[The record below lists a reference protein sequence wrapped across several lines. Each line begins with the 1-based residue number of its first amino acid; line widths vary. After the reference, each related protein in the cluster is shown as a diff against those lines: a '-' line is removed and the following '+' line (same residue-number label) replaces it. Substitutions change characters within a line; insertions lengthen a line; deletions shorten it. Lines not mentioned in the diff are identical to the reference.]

1 MPGTPTNPNAPAIPP
16 KPAAAG
22 TATTA
27 PTASTVA
34 ADANPPPYW
43 FSTIVL
49 GQHLNQMKQTLQTT
63 TNDLAAKASA
73 DAQTYIPKIQALLDQ
88 WIGEL

>member
-1 MPGTPTNPNAPAIPP
+1 MPGTPTNPNAPTIPP
-16 KPAAAG
+16 KPAAAAGG
-22 TATTA
+22 TTTTA

-34 ADANPPPYW
+34 ADAK
-43 FSTIVL
+43 IVL

>member
-1 MPGTPTNPNAPAIPP
+1 MPGTPTNPNAPTIPP
-16 KPAAAG
+16 KPAAAAGG
-22 TATTA
+22 TTTTA
-27 PTASTVA
+27 PTASNRE
-34 ADANPPPYW
+34 ADYAK
-43 FSTIVL
+43 IVL
-49 GQHLNQMKQTLQTT
+49 GQHLNRMKQTLQTT

>member
-1 MPGTPTNPNAPAIPP
+1 MPGTPTNPNAPTIPP
-16 KPAAAG
+16 KPAAAAGG
-22 TATTA
+22 TTT
-27 PTASTVA
+27 TASTVA
-34 ADANPPPYW
+34 ADAK
-43 FSTIVL
+43 IVL

>member
-1 MPGTPTNPNAPAIPP
+1 MPGTPTNPNAPTIPP
-16 KPAAAG
+16 KPAAAVGG
-22 TATTA
+22 TTTTA
-27 PTASTVA
+27 PTASNRE
-34 ADANPPPYW
+34 ADYAK
-43 FSTIVL
+43 IVL
-49 GQHLNQMKQTLQTT
+49 GQHLNRMKQTLQTT